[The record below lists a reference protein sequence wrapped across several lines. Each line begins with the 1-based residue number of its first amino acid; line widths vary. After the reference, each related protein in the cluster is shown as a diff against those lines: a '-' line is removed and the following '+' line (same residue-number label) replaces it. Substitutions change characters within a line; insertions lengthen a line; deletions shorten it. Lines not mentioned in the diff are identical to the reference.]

1 MSNIIKFGD
10 GLPVAQ
16 ATTED
21 LVKGLQNVGQ
31 TIQGSSGGMP
41 FLRLLK
47 SGLFA
52 YGAEKIEPEQGS
64 QWAINPYSLQH
75 GFACWGDGE
84 LLDERMVPFN
94 QTPPVKGELPDYG
107 QTWDQQV
114 SMQLQ
119 CMSGEDT
126 GTTVLYKGTST
137 GLRNATKKLID
148 EIISQAQ
155 LDASHIVPVVE
166 LEVDSYEHKKYGE
179 IFVPILDVLEWL
191 NINDGQAATDTDTD
205 EAKAAGPSATPDTDA
220 TSEPEPDKPRRRRR
234 AKTEATAKKDV
245 EPEAEKPARRRRRKA

>member
-1 MSNIIKFGD
+1 MTNIVKFGT
-10 GLPVAQ
+10 GLP
-16 ATTED
+16 ATPED
-21 LVKGLQNVGQ
+21 LVKGLQNVNQQLLG
-31 TIQGSSGGMP
+31 TSGGMP

-52 YGAEKIEPEQGS
+52 YGAEKIEPEEGS
-64 QWAINPYSLQH
+64 HWAINPYSLQH

-94 QTPPVKGELPDYG
+94 QTPPLRGELPDYG

-119 CMSGEDT
+119 CMTGEDT

-155 LDASHIVPVVE
+155 VDPTHIVPVVE

-179 IFVPILDVLEWL
+179 IFVPVLEVLEWVS
-191 NINDGQAATDTDTD
+191 IESGQAATDSSAEAERQD
-205 EAKAAGPSATPDTDA
+205 ESSDAPQQAA
-220 TSEPEPDKPRRRRR
+220 TSEPETEKPARRRRR
-234 AKTEATAKKDV
+234 SKTEAAAKPEAKA

>member
-1 MSNIIKFGD
+1 MTNIVKFGT
-10 GLPVAQ
+10 GLPAN
-16 ATTED
+16 AED
-21 LVKGLQNVGQ
+21 LAKNLQTMNQSLV
-31 TIQGSSGGMP
+31 GSSGGMP

-52 YGAEKIEPEQGS
+52 YGAEKIEPEEGS

-94 QTPPVKGELPDYG
+94 QMPPLRGELPDYG
-107 QTWDQQV
+107 QTWNQQV

-119 CMSGEDT
+119 CLTGEDA
-126 GTTVLYKGTST
+126 GQTVLYKGTST

-155 LDASHIVPVVE
+155 IDAAHIVPVVQ

-179 IFVPILDVLEWL
+179 IFVPLLEVEQWLD
-191 NINDGQAATDTDTD
+191 INDGQAAAIDTSAEAERKD
-205 EAKAAGPSATPDTDA
+205 EPTVAPEQAA
-220 TSEPEPDKPRRRRR
+220 TSEPEPEKPRRRRR
-234 AKTEATAKKDV
+234 SKKTEADATSEAEA
-245 EPEAEKPARRRRRKA
+245 EPEKPARRRRRAKA